1 MRIKD
6 VLEHS
11 WITNYDKDIKELRK
25 KSQDMADKVMEFVAY
40 SNISVDKV
48 RENSPRSAEN
58 ANVKFASL
66 AGAAVVS
73 N

>member
-1 MRIKD
+1 
-6 VLEHS
+6 
-11 WITNYDKDIKELRK
+11 
-25 KSQDMADKVMEFVAY
+25 MADKVMEFVAY

-58 ANVKFASL
+58 ANVKFGSL
-66 AGAAVVS
+66 AGAAIVA